1 MTWFLDH
8 CLQLLFGLA
17 LLLLLLMH
25 HVVVVPCCCHCCSI
39 LLHIHL
45 MSSHLIVLFWFCQFM
60 LPWWWHCL
68 MTSSWACSLM
78 VDPVWVCVQVLH
90 HQAWL
95 WLVIIQLAFTIGCWF
110 DYANYAM
117 LAGLIVDLTLIL
129 GVWLLKWR
137 SSQVQ
142 VQVHQ
147 VHQMAMAQG
156 TRF

>member
-8 CLQLLFGLA
+8 CLQLLVGLA

-25 HVVVVPCCCHCCSI
+25 HVVVVPWCCHSCSI

-95 WLVIIQLAFTIGCWF
+95 WLVIIQLAFIIGCWF

-129 GVWLLKWR
+129 GVLLLKWR

-147 VHQMAMAQG
+147 VHHMAMAQG
-156 TRF
+156 TRS